1 MGILI
6 KHCRSALPGSKS
18 HANPIP
24 QIHKIRT
31 AKVTRSPFMAI
42 DAEEVAK
49 AIAVNQAVQEMVLKM
64 EDVAVKRLIPV
75 VISWNYH
82 VVSPSRD

>member
-1 MGILI
+1 
-6 KHCRSALPGSKS
+6 
-18 HANPIP
+18 
-24 QIHKIRT
+24 
-31 AKVTRSPFMAI
+31 MAI

-49 AIAVNQAVQEMVLKM
+49 AIAVNQAMQEMVLKM